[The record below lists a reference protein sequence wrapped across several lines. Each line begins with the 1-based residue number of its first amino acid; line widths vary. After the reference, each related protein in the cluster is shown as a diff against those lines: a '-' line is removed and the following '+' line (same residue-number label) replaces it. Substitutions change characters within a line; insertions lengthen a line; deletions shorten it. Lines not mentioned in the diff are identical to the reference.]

1 LSRKRR
7 PGESPASLVK
17 EADIM
22 GKSLVIAAG
31 VYTAANIL
39 AASSLPFR
47 AAVVSLWV
55 LSFIS
60 YCSPDA
66 E

>member
-1 LSRKRR
+1 
-7 PGESPASLVK
+7 
-17 EADIM
+17 M